1 MSTLATRP
9 ITHSLHYSQEVLNR
23 VSFLRKDPQ
32 FLEEALTHAE
42 TVFIPFHD
50 YMPFVDE
57 RNGVMARLHRK
68 EIGDVIEPKNSARN
82 LVFLGLSLSA
92 KSNFVYSAR
101 YRGTPTF
108 ALNVSNTGGLEA
120 SQLLEVLQSYRKL
133 ESFKD
138 LNRLTLEES
147 SIVSQARMYLQW
159 LDTHKFCSICGSKT
173 IAADAGTRLTCSNGD
188 CVSNHRVSNVCFPR
202 TDAVV
207 ISAITNR
214 DNSKVLLCKSGAPRN
229 KERKLYSCVSGFLE
243 PSETLEVAVAREIW
257 EETGLNT
264 DKVDILM
271 SQPWPFPN
279 NLMIGCVAVA
289 DDAQIPDLTHD
300 CELDEVRWVPCSVLE
315 SILSQEESSSGFI
328 QDEATGLNLPNNKS
342 VAYML
347 MSYIVDKSKAKTN
360 LQPN

>member
-23 VSFLRKDPQ
+23 VSFLRKDPK
-32 FLEEALTHAE
+32 FIEEALAHAE
-42 TVFIPFHD
+42 TVFIPFD
-50 YMPFVDE
+50 EYMPFINE
-57 RNGVMARLHRK
+57 RDGIMVRLNRK
-68 EIGDVIEPKNSARN
+68 EIDEVVTEKKSTRN

-108 ALNVSNTGGLEA
+108 AVNVSDINSNSSPLRE
-120 SQLLEVLQSYRKL
+120 LLESYRRL

-173 IAADAGTRLTCSNGD
+173 LAVDAGTRLRCLNAT

-202 TDAVV
+202 TDPVV

-214 DNSKVLLCKSGAPRN
+214 DNTKVLLCRSGAPRN
-229 KERKLYSCVSGFLE
+229 KERKLYSCVSGFVD

-264 DKVDILM
+264 DKVQILM

-279 NLMIGCVAVA
+279 NLMIGCVAIA
-289 DDAQIPDLTHD
+289 DDNQIPDLTHD
-300 CELDEVRWVPCSVLE
+300 RELDEVRWVPCSVLE
-315 SILSQEESSSGFI
+315 SILKQEESSTGFI
-328 QDEATGLNLPNNKS
+328 EDETTGLNLPNNKS

-347 MSYIVDKSKAKTN
+347 MNYIVGQSRSGAAGSN
-360 LQPN
+360 

>member
-32 FLEEALTHAE
+32 FIEEALTHAE
-42 TVFIPFHD
+42 TVFIPFED
-50 YMPFVDE
+50 YMPFINE
-57 RNGVMARLHRK
+57 RDGVMVRLHRK
-68 EIGDVIEPKNSARN
+68 ELDEVVAQQNLTRN

-108 ALNVSNTGGLEA
+108 ALNVSSYNSNTP
-120 SQLLEVLQSYRKL
+120 QLRDLLNNYRKL

-173 IAADAGTRLTCSNGD
+173 LAVDAGTRLHCANTE

-202 TDAVV
+202 TDPVV

-214 DNSKVLLCKSGAPRN
+214 DNTKVLLCRSGAPRN
-229 KERKLYSCVSGFLE
+229 KERKLYSCVSGFVD

-264 DKVDILM
+264 DKVQILM

-289 DDAQIPDLTHD
+289 DETQTPDLTHD
-300 CELDEVRWVPCSVLE
+300 RELDEVRWVPCSVLE
-315 SILSQEESSSGFI
+315 SILKQEESATGFI
-328 QDEATGLNLPNNKS
+328 QDESTGLNLPNNKS

-347 MSYIVDKSKAKTN
+347 MNYIVGQSKATSAVSN
-360 LQPN
+360 